1 MDAIM
6 RGTNPTIEVE
16 ISPDDFLVSSITAVD
31 FHIRNGSKV
40 NTYTIDD
47 LVIDLDANSVIKP
60 LTEEET
66 KAYDPNMPVIVQM
79 KCRLTDG
86 SVVGIEKL
94 VFGVADME
102 GE

>member
-16 ISPDDFLVSSITAVD
+16 ISPGDFLVSSITAVD

-40 NTYTIDD
+40 NTYTMDD

-86 SVVGIEKL
+86 SVVGIDKL

>member
-6 RGTNPTIEVE
+6 RGTTPFIEID
-16 ISPDDFLVSSITAVD
+16 ISTDDFLVSSITAID
-31 FHIRNGSKV
+31 FYIRNGGKV
-40 NTYTIDD
+40 NAYTIDD

-66 KAYDPNMPVIVQM
+66 LAYDPNMPVIVQM
-79 KCRLTDG
+79 KCRLADE

>member
-1 MDAIM
+1 M
-6 RGTNPTIEVE
+6 
-16 ISPDDFLVSSITAVD
+16 
-31 FHIRNGSKV
+31 

>member
-6 RGTNPTIEVE
+6 RGTTPTIEIE

-31 FHIRNGSKV
+31 FYIRNGGKV
-40 NTYTIDD
+40 NAYTIDD
-47 LVIDLDANSVIKP
+47 LLIDIDANSVIKP

-66 KAYDPNMPVIVQM
+66 KAYDPNVPVIVQM
-79 KCRLTDG
+79 KCRLTDD
-86 SVVGIEKL
+86 SVVGIDKL